1 METKYPI
8 LEFDGESAAIFEPSK
23 VYRRVDGIPE
33 RCVLPIYHTVIA
45 GLIEKNLL
53 EPVLNIGTPL
63 GPMPVYRM
71 THAGVELT
79 VAHPGLCAPMSAAIL
94 DELIAYGCRK
104 FIACGS
110 CGVLDG
116 SLPLDTVVVPSA
128 AVRDEG
134 TSYHYVAPS
143 REIAAQ
149 PEVVQVIEAV
159 LQDHKAPYRLAK
171 TWTTDAIYRETATRI
186 ARRKS
191 EGCLTVEME
200 CAAFLA
206 VAAFRKVQFGQ
217 LLAPSD
223 DVSGDE
229 CYPRLGKEYASFA
242 ERVFRLALE
251 ACTKL

>member
-1 METKYPI
+1 MKAEYPL
-8 LEFDGESAAIFEPSK
+8 LEFDGESTAIFEPSQ
-23 VYRRVDGIPE
+23 VYRRIDGIPE
-33 RCVLPIYHTVIA
+33 SCVLPMYHTVIA
-45 GLIEKNLL
+45 RLKEKNLL
-53 EPVLNIGTPL
+53 DPVVNIGTPL

-71 THAGVELT
+71 THAGVEVT
-79 VAHPGLCAPMSAAIL
+79 VAHPGLCAPMAAAIFE
-94 DELIAYGCRK
+94 ELIAYGCRK

-116 SLPLDTVVVPSA
+116 SLPLDTVVVPTG

-134 TSYHYVAPS
+134 TSYHYLAPS

-149 PEVVQVIEAV
+149 PEVVHVIETV
-159 LQDHKAPYRLAK
+159 LKDHEVPYRLAK
-171 TWTTDAIYRETATRI
+171 TWTTDAIYRETSTRI

-206 VAAFRKVQFGQ
+206 VAAYRNVQFGQ

-223 DVSGDE
+223 DVSGDK
-229 CYPRLGKEYASFA
+229 CLPRLGKDYASFA
-242 ERVFRLALE
+242 ERVFWLAVE
-251 ACTKL
+251 ACTRL